1 MNKAG
6 LMAAFALLVT
16 SAAAHAATEKTVKFQ
31 KCEGQTADGIAA
43 SVKQDYTQNRINQWP
58 DDQKKLGQADPVA
71 WVNSKE
77 VTGKGDKWK
86 VPLTVRGKS
95 ADLHYTVSV
104 DCAAGS
110 AVYHAQ

>member
-6 LMAAFALLVT
+6 LMAAVVLLAT
-16 SAAAHAATEKTVKFQ
+16 SAATQAASEKTVKFH

-43 SVKQDYTQNRINQWP
+43 RVKQDYTQNRITQWA
-58 DDQKKLGQADPVA
+58 DDQQKLGQADPVT
-71 WVNSKE
+71 WVNSSE

-110 AVYHAQ
+110 AVYRAQ

>member
-6 LMAAFALLVT
+6 LLAAVVLMMSSV
-16 SAAAHAATEKTVKFQ
+16 AAQAASEKTVKFP
-31 KCEGQTADGIAA
+31 KCTGMDADGIAA
-43 SVKQDYTQNRINQWP
+43 SVKQDYTGNRITQWP
-58 DDQKKLGQADPVA
+58 DDQKKLGQSDPVA

-77 VTGKGDKWK
+77 ITGKNDQWQ

-95 ADLHYTVSV
+95 ADLHYRVVV

-110 AVYHAQ
+110 AIYKAQ